1 MDAELHTRTSLLF
14 SQQYLVQ
21 VVYNA
26 MLLKHFKDNE
36 SELELVI
43 LKANQPKSV
52 IFNSDLTQSS
62 LTAFTELGLNQQF
75 ICYNI
80 SLGFDCFEEK
90 QVISANKI
98 INKYMLKNI
107 FSFPIC
113 SLTDVLAKL
122 AYIVFIYSKCSSM
135 DLELDFYSTSLKGLR
150 PNKSSSN

>member
-62 LTAFTELGLNQQF
+62 LTAFTELGLNQ
-75 ICYNI
+75 
-80 SLGFDCFEEK
+80 
-90 QVISANKI
+90 
-98 INKYMLKNI
+98 
-107 FSFPIC
+107 
-113 SLTDVLAKL
+113 
-122 AYIVFIYSKCSSM
+122 
-135 DLELDFYSTSLKGLR
+135 
-150 PNKSSSN
+150 